1 MNPKIGTNVLK
12 KGTPKI
18 LLLDIETAPNVVY
31 AWSLFDQ
38 NIAIDQIV
46 SHGYVLCISWKWL
59 GGTTKYAR
67 IAGKEKTAL
76 NQIHKLL
83 DEADF
88 VVHYNGTKFDI
99 PTLHREF
106 VLNGLPPPS
115 PVKEI
120 DLLKTVRK
128 KFRFSSN
135 KLDYVC
141 QRLGLGNKV
150 HHKGMG
156 LWHECMSNSKKAW
169 SIMEKYNKQDV
180 NLLEKLYGRLLPWI
194 PNHPNVVSYSK
205 VDGCPRCG
213 SSSYQ
218 SRGVYR
224 TATMTYNRYQCNSCK
239 GWFKSAT
246 SIKED
251 KPVYTGV

>member
-1 MNPKIGTNVLK
+1 MNPKTGTNVPK
-12 KGTPKI
+12 NGTPKI
-18 LLLDIETAPNVVY
+18 LFLDIETAPNVVY

-46 SHGYVLCISWKWL
+46 SHGYVLCISWKWS
-59 GGTTKYAR
+59 GGKTQYIR
-67 IAGKEKTAL
+67 ISGNEKTAL
-76 NQIHKLL
+76 NQVHKLL

-88 VVHYNGTKFDI
+88 VVHYNGTKFDM
-99 PTLHREF
+99 PTLYREF
-106 VLNGLPPPS
+106 VLKNLPPPS

-128 KFRFSSN
+128 KFKFSSN

-150 HHKGMG
+150 HHKGMR
-156 LWHECMSNSKKAW
+156 LWDECMAGDKKAW
-169 SIMEKYNKQDV
+169 EVMKKYNIQDV
-180 NLLEKLYGRLLPWI
+180 ELLEKLYGRLLAWI
-194 PNHPNVVSYSK
+194 PNHPNVVSYTK
-205 VDGCPRCG
+205 VDGCPRC
-213 SSSYQ
+213 SSTRYQ

-224 TATMTYNRYQCNSCK
+224 TTTMTYNRYQCSSCK
-239 GWFKSAT
+239 GWFKSAA